1 MRLKIV
7 YQPFLFYKRKIMQ
20 SKQPSVSIPQYNAP
34 TPTNFNTPYGSL
46 NYANGSY
53 NYSSSN
59 PSSDAEIASLRDA
72 LGSSLAAT
80 GPSGV
85 ANTQSWQDAY
95 TAAALKNSAPQLSN
109 QLFNAGLGGSS
120 AYANA
125 MGDLYSNTAQNAV
138 LNGQQLNLANTQ
150 SNQNSFNAVN
160 SAYGQNQQYAL
171 NLAQMGA
178 QYNQGQQQLAQQLYG
193 MQLPYQATL
202 NPGSNN
208 GALGGTIGGIAGGLG
223 GFMLGGPGGAMA
235 GYQIGSG
242 LGSTIGGGNATTGGN
257 QAMTGLN
264 SLYGAGFG
272 SPSPL
277 QNAGMYNNVAPSQY
291 KGNTNGLSFTAFK

>member
-1 MRLKIV
+1 
-7 YQPFLFYKRKIMQ
+7 MQ
-20 SKQPSVSIPQYNAP
+20 AKQPSVSIPQYNAP

-46 NYANGSY
+46 NYANGAY
-53 NYSSSN
+53 NYSSAN

-80 GPSGV
+80 GPGGV

-95 TAAALKNSAPQLSN
+95 TQAALKNSAPQLSN

-120 AYANA
+120 AYSNA

-160 SAYGQNQQYAL
+160 SAYDQNQSYAL
-171 NLAQMGA
+171 NLAQLGS
-178 QYNQGQQQLAQQLYG
+178 QYNTQQQQLAQQLYG

-202 NPGSNN
+202 NPGSNY
-208 GALGGTIGGIAGGLG
+208 GAIGGLIGGGLG
-223 GFMLGGPGGAMA
+223 AGIGAISGQPLA

-242 LGSTIGGGNATTGGN
+242 IGSTIGGGNATTGGSL
-257 QAMTGLN
+257 AMTGLN

-277 QNAGMYNNVAPSQY
+277 QNAGMYNNTAPSQY
-291 KGNTNGLSFTAFK
+291 GGQGSNSGLTFTAFK